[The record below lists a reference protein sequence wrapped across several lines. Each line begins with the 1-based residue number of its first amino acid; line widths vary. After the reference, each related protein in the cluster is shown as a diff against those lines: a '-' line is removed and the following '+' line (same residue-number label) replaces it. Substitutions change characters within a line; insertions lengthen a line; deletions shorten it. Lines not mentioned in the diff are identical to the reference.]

1 MGRAKQKRNRKIKK
15 GERVR
20 FDLQNSP
27 KKLDGCLCLM
37 ILLSRLVR
45 PKAVFLFT
53 EEKLSFFIRFY
64 RSDTSVIMQYANAGC
79 FPQEYPCR
87 SSTVSAQPLCRNSPV
102 SCADVSV
109 W

>member
-37 ILLSRLVR
+37 ILLALFSFVGLLISFIVKSDIPSRL
-45 PKAVFLFT
+45 L
-53 EEKLSFFIRFY
+53 EGKL
-64 RSDTSVIMQYANAGC
+64 NK
-79 FPQEYPCR
+79 
-87 SSTVSAQPLCRNSPV
+87 
-102 SCADVSV
+102 
-109 W
+109 